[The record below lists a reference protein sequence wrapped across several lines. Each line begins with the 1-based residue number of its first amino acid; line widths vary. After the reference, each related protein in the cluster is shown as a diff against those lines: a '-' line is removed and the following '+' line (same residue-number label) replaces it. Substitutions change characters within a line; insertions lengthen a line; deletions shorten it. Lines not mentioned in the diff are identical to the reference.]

1 VKKLLQKGQ
10 IHDIESI
17 KKIYP
22 VEDNGIIIAS
32 RVGSQCYTRNFEVY
46 PSESF
51 SMKYDSDA
59 NELVIR
65 VKMNDGDFLA
75 LYDCKGEKDV
85 EYL

>member
-1 VKKLLQKGQ
+1 
-10 IHDIESI
+10 
-17 KKIYP
+17 
-22 VEDNGIIIAS
+22 
-32 RVGSQCYTRNFEVY
+32 
-46 PSESF
+46 
-51 SMKYDSDA
+51 MKYDSDA